1 MTVMPFDITY
11 KASDDFSERIAR
23 NQQLLLRDE
32 SHFGKVTDPAAGSYY
47 ICLLYTSDAADDL
60 LCVDLGGRRIIKKK
74 TKNIINNK
82 VSYKYVLQ
90 RNTCKRQRHGQQD
103 TSQARHTT

>member
-1 MTVMPFDITY
+1 MSAVRWRDSLTVMPFDITY

-47 ICLLYTSDAADDL
+47 IENLTANIAEQAWKLFLEINANGGFFAA
-60 LCVDLGGRRIIKKK
+60 VESGKIQEEMKA
-74 TKNIINNK
+74 TAAN
-82 VSYKYVLQ
+82 V
-90 RNTCKRQRHGQQD
+90 
-103 TSQARHTT
+103 